1 MKYAWITDQAKDYPV
16 TILCRFM
23 DVSRSCYYDW
33 VSSPKTDREKENEAL
48 TEQLKNCLKTVARLM
63 EPVVLKRKLA
73 EKGVHI
79 SRRRIG
85 RLMKKAG
92 LFCKTKR
99 RFKAT
104 TNSKHNK
111 RISPNLL
118 EREFTVSQPDR

>member
-1 MKYAWITDQAKDYPV
+1 MIGLALLKRI
-16 TILCRFM
+16 
-23 DVSRSCYYDW
+23 
-33 VSSPKTDREKENEAL
+33 EKENEAL
-48 TEQLKNCLKTVARLM
+48 TEQLKKLFEDSRKTYGTRR
-63 EPVVLKRKLA
+63 LKRKLA

-99 RFKAT
+99 RLKRRLI
-104 TNSKHNK
+104 HK

-118 EREFTVSQPDR
+118 KVYCLST